1 MYTKPDELKPL
12 EIACVAEISM
22 DMRLCVNIKEVRLD
36 VRAVE
41 TAEQARTRLSI
52 SPPKVLE
59 MQY

>member
-1 MYTKPDELKPL
+1 
-12 EIACVAEISM
+12 M